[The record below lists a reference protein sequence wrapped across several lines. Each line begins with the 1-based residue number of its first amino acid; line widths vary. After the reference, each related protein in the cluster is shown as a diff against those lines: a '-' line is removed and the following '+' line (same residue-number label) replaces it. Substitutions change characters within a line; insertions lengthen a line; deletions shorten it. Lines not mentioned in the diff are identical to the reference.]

1 MNHLIFILLFLII
14 ETYSAN
20 IIENIPIE
28 TYFQRLQKELIE
40 IETLHPFNNLNLT
53 YKNLIN
59 LTVYGNILYPQILK
73 MKIENNNITLDY
85 NNEELLNNTSPYHL
99 YFKGNFVYDN
109 INYPISFIL
118 FSYSYYFTKE
128 FQEFSNLILPFGFIQ
143 NKFKLLSF
151 SYSKK
156 LHVKDE
162 VLKELLENFINEKEN
177 YLNTI
182 HNENGI
188 SAYYLAIPF
197 GKVVEKINMMTS
209 KEKQFVECFLD
220 KTYESI
226 SFNENSI
233 KIEYKGLVNDN
244 QNIENKNNNNN
255 YKKEINDDEYNI
267 QFNKN
272 IFEDLINENLLF
284 FNVDKNNLISNLFEL
299 KGANLKKVFN
309 TPSVLDDTNISLL
322 INQTGISFENH
333 SNEGIQGTTTFLV
346 EVINDDDKTEILSFE
361 ADLNFF
367 LKNIFF
373 QHGFNF
379 QILSKDVTVK
389 DIVNSSVE
397 LIDKNTLIEWI
408 NDSLFLTLGIKQF
421 SLFKEFINLN
431 EYFNYKKEITLN
443 VDENFYIF
451 SGKPKILY

>member
-40 IETLHPFNNLNLT
+40 IESLHPFNNINFT
-53 YKNLIN
+53 YNNLIN
-59 LTVYGNILYPQILK
+59 LTVYGNILYPQILN

-109 INYPISFIL
+109 NNYPVSFVL
-118 FSYSYYFTKE
+118 FSYSYHFTKE
-128 FQEFSNLILPFGFIQ
+128 FQDFSNLILPFGFIE
-143 NKFKLLSF
+143 NKYKLLSF
-151 SYSKK
+151 NYTTK
-156 LHVKDE
+156 LPVKDE
-162 VLKELLENFINEKEN
+162 VLKELLEKFVAENEN

-197 GKVVEKINMMTS
+197 GEVIEKINVMTS

-220 KTYESI
+220 KTYEKI
-226 SFNENSI
+226 TFNEKSI
-233 KIEYKGLVNDN
+233 LIEYKGLVNDD
-244 QNIENKNNNNN
+244 QNIINENN
-255 YKKEINDDEYNI
+255 YLKKESNDDDYNI

-272 IFEDLINENLLF
+272 IFENLINENLLF
-284 FNVDKNNLISNLFEL
+284 FSVDKNNFISNLIEL

-309 TPSVLDDTNISLL
+309 IPSVLDDTNISLQ
-322 INQTGISFENH
+322 INQTEISFENH
-333 SNEGIQGTTTFLV
+333 TNEGIQGTTTFLV
-346 EVINDDDKTEILSFE
+346 EVINDDDKTEILTFE

-367 LKNIFF
+367 LKNIIF

-389 DIVNSSVE
+389 DIINSSVE

-443 VDENFYIF
+443 VNENFYIF

>member
-1 MNHLIFILLFLII
+1 MNHLIFLLLFLII
-14 ETYSAN
+14 GINSSN

-40 IETLHPFNNLNLT
+40 IESLHPFNNINFT
-53 YKNLIN
+53 YNNLIN
-59 LTVYGNILYPQILK
+59 LTVYGNILYPQILN

-109 INYPISFIL
+109 NNYPISFIL
-118 FSYSYYFTKE
+118 FSYSYHFTKE
-128 FQEFSNLILPFGFIQ
+128 FQDFSNLILPFGFIE
-143 NKFKLLSF
+143 NKYKLLSF
-151 SYSKK
+151 NYTTK
-156 LHVKDE
+156 LPVKDE
-162 VLKELLENFINEKEN
+162 VLKELLENFVAENEN
-177 YLNTI
+177 YLNKI

-197 GKVVEKINMMTS
+197 GKVIEKINVMTS

-220 KTYESI
+220 KTYEKI
-226 SFNENSI
+226 SFNEKSI
-233 KIEYKGLVNDN
+233 LIEYKGLVNDD
-244 QNIENKNNNNN
+244 QNIINENN
-255 YKKEINDDEYNI
+255 YLKKESNDDDYNI

-272 IFEDLINENLLF
+272 IFENLINENLLF
-284 FNVDKNNLISNLFEL
+284 FSVDKNNFISNLIEL

-309 TPSVLDDTNISLL
+309 ITSVLDDTNISLQ
-322 INQTGISFENH
+322 INQTEISFENH
-333 SNEGIQGTTTFLV
+333 TNEGIQGTTTFLV
-346 EVINDDDKTEILSFE
+346 EVINDDDKTEILTFE

-367 LKNIFF
+367 LKNIIF

-389 DIVNSSVE
+389 DITNSSVE

-443 VDENFYIF
+443 VNENFYIF

>member
-1 MNHLIFILLFLII
+1 MNHLIFLLLFLII
-14 ETYSAN
+14 GINSSN

-40 IETLHPFNNLNLT
+40 IESLHPFNNINFT
-53 YKNLIN
+53 YNNLIN
-59 LTVYGNILYPQILK
+59 LTVYGNILYPQILN

-109 INYPISFIL
+109 NNYPISFIL
-118 FSYSYYFTKE
+118 FSYSFHFTKE
-128 FQEFSNLILPFGFIQ
+128 FQDFSNLILPFGFIE
-143 NKFKLLSF
+143 NKYKLLSF
-151 SYSKK
+151 NYTTK
-156 LHVKDE
+156 LPVKDE
-162 VLKELLENFINEKEN
+162 VLKELLEKFVAENEN

-197 GKVVEKINMMTS
+197 GEVIEKINVMTS

-220 KTYESI
+220 KTYEKI
-226 SFNENSI
+226 SFNEKSI
-233 KIEYKGLVNDN
+233 LIEYKGLVNDN
-244 QNIENKNNNNN
+244 QNIINENN
-255 YKKEINDDEYNI
+255 YLKKESNDDDYNI

-272 IFEDLINENLLF
+272 IFENLINENLLF
-284 FNVDKNNLISNLFEL
+284 FSVDKNNFISNLIEL

-309 TPSVLDDTNISLL
+309 IPSVLDDTNISLQ
-322 INQTGISFENH
+322 INQTEISFENH

-346 EVINDDDKTEILSFE
+346 EVINDDDKTEILTFE

-367 LKNIFF
+367 LKNIIF

-389 DIVNSSVE
+389 DITNSSVE

-443 VDENFYIF
+443 VNENYYIF

>member
-1 MNHLIFILLFLII
+1 MNHLIFLLFLII
-14 ETYSAN
+14 GINSSN

-40 IETLHPFNNLNLT
+40 IESLHPFNNINFT
-53 YKNLIN
+53 HNNLIN
-59 LTVYGNILYPQILK
+59 LTVYGNILYPQILN

-109 INYPISFIL
+109 NNYPISFIL
-118 FSYSYYFTKE
+118 FSYSFHFTKE
-128 FQEFSNLILPFGFIQ
+128 FQNFSNLILPFGFIE
-143 NKFKLLSF
+143 NKYKLLSF
-151 SYSKK
+151 NYTTK
-156 LHVKDE
+156 LPVKDE
-162 VLKELLENFINEKEN
+162 VLKELLEKFVAENEN

-197 GKVVEKINMMTS
+197 GEVIEKINVMTS

-220 KTYESI
+220 KTYEKI
-226 SFNENSI
+226 SFNEKSI
-233 KIEYKGLVNDN
+233 LIEYKGLVNDD
-244 QNIENKNNNNN
+244 QNIINENN
-255 YKKEINDDEYNI
+255 YLKKECNDDDYNI

-272 IFEDLINENLLF
+272 IFENLINENLLF
-284 FNVDKNNLISNLFEL
+284 FSVDKNNFISNLIEL
-299 KGANLKKVFN
+299 KGVNLKKVFN
-309 TPSVLDDTNISLL
+309 ISSVLDDTNISLQ
-322 INQTGISFENH
+322 INQTEISFENH

-346 EVINDDDKTEILSFE
+346 EVINDDDKTEILTFE

-367 LKNIFF
+367 LKNIIF

-389 DIVNSSVE
+389 DITNSSVE

-443 VDENFYIF
+443 VNENFYIF

>member
-1 MNHLIFILLFLII
+1 MNHLIFLLLFLII
-14 ETYSAN
+14 GINSSN

-40 IETLHPFNNLNLT
+40 IESLHPFNNINFT
-53 YKNLIN
+53 YNNLIN
-59 LTVYGNILYPQILK
+59 LTVYGNILYPQILN

-109 INYPISFIL
+109 NNYPISFIL
-118 FSYSYYFTKE
+118 FSYSYHFTKE
-128 FQEFSNLILPFGFIQ
+128 FQDFSNLILPFGFIE
-143 NKFKLLSF
+143 NKYKLLSF
-151 SYSKK
+151 NYTTK
-156 LHVKDE
+156 LPVKDE
-162 VLKELLENFINEKEN
+162 VLKELLENFVAENEN
-177 YLNTI
+177 YLNKI

-197 GKVVEKINMMTS
+197 GKVIEKINVMTS

-220 KTYESI
+220 KTYEKI
-226 SFNENSI
+226 SFNEKSI
-233 KIEYKGLVNDN
+233 LIEYKGLVNDD
-244 QNIENKNNNNN
+244 QNIINENN
-255 YKKEINDDEYNI
+255 YLKKESNDDDYNI

-272 IFEDLINENLLF
+272 IFENLINENLLF
-284 FNVDKNNLISNLFEL
+284 FSVDKNNFISNLFEL

-309 TPSVLDDTNISLL
+309 ITSVLDDTNISLQ
-322 INQTGISFENH
+322 INQTEISFENH
-333 SNEGIQGTTTFLV
+333 TNEGIQGTTTFLV
-346 EVINDDDKTEILSFE
+346 EVINDDDKTEILTFE
-361 ADLNFF
+361 AVLNFF
-367 LKNIFF
+367 LKNIIF

-389 DIVNSSVE
+389 DITNSSVE

-421 SLFKEFINLN
+421 SLLKEFINLN

-443 VDENFYIF
+443 VNENFYIF

>member
-1 MNHLIFILLFLII
+1 MNHLIFLLLFLII
-14 ETYSAN
+14 GINSSN

-40 IETLHPFNNLNLT
+40 IESLHPFNNINFT
-53 YKNLIN
+53 YNNLIN
-59 LTVYGNILYPQILK
+59 LTVYGNILYPQILN

-109 INYPISFIL
+109 NNYPISFIL
-118 FSYSYYFTKE
+118 FSYSYHFTKE
-128 FQEFSNLILPFGFIQ
+128 FQNFSNLILPFGFIE
-143 NKFKLLSF
+143 NKYKLLSF
-151 SYSKK
+151 NYTTK
-156 LHVKDE
+156 LPVKDE
-162 VLKELLENFINEKEN
+162 VLKELLENFVVENEN

-197 GKVVEKINMMTS
+197 GEVIEKINVMTS

-220 KTYESI
+220 KTYEKI
-226 SFNENSI
+226 SFNEKSI
-233 KIEYKGLVNDN
+233 LIEYKGLVNDN
-244 QNIENKNNNNN
+244 QNIINENN
-255 YKKEINDDEYNI
+255 YLKKESNDDDYNI

-272 IFEDLINENLLF
+272 IFENLINENLLF
-284 FNVDKNNLISNLFEL
+284 FSVDKNNFISNLIEL

-309 TPSVLDDTNISLL
+309 IPSVLDDTNISLQ
-322 INQTGISFENH
+322 INQTEISFENH
-333 SNEGIQGTTTFLV
+333 TNEGIQGTTTFLV
-346 EVINDDDKTEILSFE
+346 EVINDDDKTEILTFE
-361 ADLNFF
+361 AVLNFF
-367 LKNIFF
+367 LKNIIF

-389 DIVNSSVE
+389 DIINSSVE

-443 VDENFYIF
+443 VNENFYIF

>member
-1 MNHLIFILLFLII
+1 MNHLIFLLLFLLIGI
-14 ETYSAN
+14 NSSN

-40 IETLHPFNNLNLT
+40 IESLHPFNNINLT
-53 YKNLIN
+53 YNNLIN
-59 LTVYGNILYPQILK
+59 LTVYGNILYPQILN

-109 INYPISFIL
+109 NNYPISFIL
-118 FSYSYYFTKE
+118 FSYSYHFTKE
-128 FQEFSNLILPFGFIQ
+128 FQNFSNLILPFGFIE
-143 NKFKLLSF
+143 NKYKLLSF
-151 SYSKK
+151 NYTTK
-156 LHVKDE
+156 LPVKDE
-162 VLKELLENFINEKEN
+162 VLKELLENFVVENEN

-197 GKVVEKINMMTS
+197 GEVIEKINVMTS

-220 KTYESI
+220 KTYEKI
-226 SFNENSI
+226 SFNEKSI
-233 KIEYKGLVNDN
+233 LIEYKGLVNDN
-244 QNIENKNNNNN
+244 QNIINENN
-255 YKKEINDDEYNI
+255 YLKKESNDDDYNI

-272 IFEDLINENLLF
+272 IFENLINENLLF
-284 FNVDKNNLISNLFEL
+284 FSVDKNNFISNLIEL

-309 TPSVLDDTNISLL
+309 IPSVSDDTNISLQ
-322 INQTGISFENH
+322 INQTEISFENH
-333 SNEGIQGTTTFLV
+333 TNEGIQGTTTFLV
-346 EVINDDDKTEILSFE
+346 EVINDDDKTEILTFE
-361 ADLNFF
+361 AVLNFF
-367 LKNIFF
+367 LKNIIF

-389 DIVNSSVE
+389 DIINSSVE

-443 VDENFYIF
+443 VNENFYIF

>member
-1 MNHLIFILLFLII
+1 MNHLIFLLFLII
-14 ETYSAN
+14 GINSSN

-40 IETLHPFNNLNLT
+40 IESLHPFNNINFT
-53 YKNLIN
+53 HNNLIN
-59 LTVYGNILYPQILK
+59 LTVYGNILYPQILN

-109 INYPISFIL
+109 NNYPISFIL
-118 FSYSYYFTKE
+118 FSYSYHFTKE
-128 FQEFSNLILPFGFIQ
+128 FQDFSNLILPFGFIE
-143 NKFKLLSF
+143 NKYKLLSF
-151 SYSKK
+151 NYTTK
-156 LHVKDE
+156 LPVKDE
-162 VLKELLENFINEKEN
+162 VLKELLEKFVAENEN

-197 GKVVEKINMMTS
+197 GKVIEKINVMTS

-220 KTYESI
+220 KTYEKI
-226 SFNENSI
+226 TFNEKSI
-233 KIEYKGLVNDN
+233 LIEYKGLVNDD
-244 QNIENKNNNNN
+244 QNIINENN
-255 YKKEINDDEYNI
+255 YLKKECNDDDYNI

-272 IFEDLINENLLF
+272 IFENLINENLLF
-284 FNVDKNNLISNLFEL
+284 FSVDKNNFISNLIEL
-299 KGANLKKVFN
+299 KGANLKKVFDI
-309 TPSVLDDTNISLL
+309 PSVLDDTNISLQ
-322 INQTGISFENH
+322 INQTEISFENH
-333 SNEGIQGTTTFLV
+333 TNEGIQGTTTFLV
-346 EVINDDDKTEILSFE
+346 EVINDDDKTEILTFE

-367 LKNIFF
+367 LKNIIF

-389 DIVNSSVE
+389 DIINSSVE

-443 VDENFYIF
+443 VNENFYIF

>member
-1 MNHLIFILLFLII
+1 MNHLIFLSLFLII
-14 ETYSAN
+14 GINSSN

-40 IETLHPFNNLNLT
+40 IESLHPFNNINFT
-53 YKNLIN
+53 YNNLIN
-59 LTVYGNILYPQILK
+59 LTVYGNILYPQILN

-109 INYPISFIL
+109 NNYPISFIL
-118 FSYSYYFTKE
+118 FSYSYHFTKE
-128 FQEFSNLILPFGFIQ
+128 FQNFSNLILPFGFIE
-143 NKFKLLSF
+143 NKYKLLSF
-151 SYSKK
+151 NYTTK
-156 LHVKDE
+156 LPVKDE
-162 VLKELLENFINEKEN
+162 VLKELLENFVAENEN

-197 GKVVEKINMMTS
+197 GKVIEKINVMTS

-220 KTYESI
+220 KTYEKI
-226 SFNENSI
+226 TFNEKSI
-233 KIEYKGLVNDN
+233 LIEYKGLVNDD
-244 QNIENKNNNNN
+244 QNIINENN
-255 YKKEINDDEYNI
+255 YLKKESNDDDYNI

-272 IFEDLINENLLF
+272 IFENLLNENLLF
-284 FNVDKNNLISNLFEL
+284 FSVDKNNFISNLIEL
-299 KGANLKKVFN
+299 KGANLKKVFDI
-309 TPSVLDDTNISLL
+309 PSVSDDTNISLQ
-322 INQTGISFENH
+322 INQTEISFENH
-333 SNEGIQGTTTFLV
+333 TNEGIQGTTTFLV
-346 EVINDDDKTEILSFE
+346 EVINDDDKTEILTFE
-361 ADLNFF
+361 AVLNFF
-367 LKNIFF
+367 LKNIIF

-379 QILSKDVTVK
+379 QILSKEVTVK
-389 DIVNSSVE
+389 DIINSSVE

-443 VDENFYIF
+443 VNENFYIF

>member
-1 MNHLIFILLFLII
+1 MNHLIFLLLFLII
-14 ETYSAN
+14 GINSSN

-40 IETLHPFNNLNLT
+40 IESLHPFNNINFT
-53 YKNLIN
+53 YNNLIN
-59 LTVYGNILYPQILK
+59 LTVYGNILYPQILN

-85 NNEELLNNTSPYHL
+85 NNEDLLNNTSPYHL

-109 INYPISFIL
+109 NNYPISFIL
-118 FSYSYYFTKE
+118 FSYSFHFTKE
-128 FQEFSNLILPFGFIQ
+128 FQNFSNLILPFGFIE
-143 NKFKLLSF
+143 NKYKLLSF
-151 SYSKK
+151 NYTTK
-156 LHVKDE
+156 LPVKDE
-162 VLKELLENFINEKEN
+162 VLKELLEKFVAENEN

-197 GKVVEKINMMTS
+197 GKVIEKINVMTS

-220 KTYESI
+220 KTYEKI
-226 SFNENSI
+226 TFNEKSI
-233 KIEYKGLVNDN
+233 LIEYKGLVNDDRIIIN
-244 QNIENKNNNNN
+244 ENN
-255 YKKEINDDEYNI
+255 YLKKESNDDDYNI

-272 IFEDLINENLLF
+272 IFENLINENLLF
-284 FNVDKNNLISNLFEL
+284 FSVDKNNFISNLIEL

-309 TPSVLDDTNISLL
+309 IPSVLDDTNISLQ
-322 INQTGISFENH
+322 INQTEISFENH

-346 EVINDDDKTEILSFE
+346 EVINDDDKTEILTFE

-367 LKNIFF
+367 LKNIIF

-389 DIVNSSVE
+389 DITNSSVE

-443 VDENFYIF
+443 VNENYYIF

>member
-1 MNHLIFILLFLII
+1 MNHLIFLLLFLII
-14 ETYSAN
+14 GINSSN

-40 IETLHPFNNLNLT
+40 IESLHPFNNINFT
-53 YKNLIN
+53 YNNLIN
-59 LTVYGNILYPQILK
+59 LTVDGNILYPQILN

-85 NNEELLNNTSPYHL
+85 NNEDLLNNTSPYHL

-109 INYPISFIL
+109 NNYPISFIL
-118 FSYSYYFTKE
+118 FSYSFHFTKE
-128 FQEFSNLILPFGFIQ
+128 FQNFSNLILPFGFIE
-143 NKFKLLSF
+143 NKYKLLSF
-151 SYSKK
+151 NYTTK
-156 LHVKDE
+156 LPVKDE
-162 VLKELLENFINEKEN
+162 VLKELLEKFVAENEN

-197 GKVVEKINMMTS
+197 GKVIEKINVMTS

-220 KTYESI
+220 KTYEKI
-226 SFNENSI
+226 TFNEKSI
-233 KIEYKGLVNDN
+233 LIEYKGLVNDDRIIIN
-244 QNIENKNNNNN
+244 ENN
-255 YKKEINDDEYNI
+255 YLKKESNDDDYNI

-272 IFEDLINENLLF
+272 IFENLINENLLF
-284 FNVDKNNLISNLFEL
+284 FSVDKNNFISNLIEL

-309 TPSVLDDTNISLL
+309 IPSVLDDTNISLQ
-322 INQTGISFENH
+322 INQTEISFENH

-346 EVINDDDKTEILSFE
+346 EVINDDDKTEILTFE

-367 LKNIFF
+367 LKNIIF

-389 DIVNSSVE
+389 DITNSSVE

-443 VDENFYIF
+443 VNENFYIF

>member
-128 FQEFSNLILPFGFIQ
+128 FKEFSNLILPFGFIQ

-156 LHVKDE
+156 LPVKDE

-272 IFEDLINENLLF
+272 ILRI
-284 FNVDKNNLISNLFEL
+284 
-299 KGANLKKVFN
+299 
-309 TPSVLDDTNISLL
+309 
-322 INQTGISFENH
+322 
-333 SNEGIQGTTTFLV
+333 
-346 EVINDDDKTEILSFE
+346 
-361 ADLNFF
+361 
-367 LKNIFF
+367 
-373 QHGFNF
+373 
-379 QILSKDVTVK
+379 
-389 DIVNSSVE
+389 
-397 LIDKNTLIEWI
+397 
-408 NDSLFLTLGIKQF
+408 
-421 SLFKEFINLN
+421 
-431 EYFNYKKEITLN
+431 
-443 VDENFYIF
+443 
-451 SGKPKILY
+451 

>member
-1 MNHLIFILLFLII
+1 MNHLIFLLFLII
-14 ETYSAN
+14 GINSSN

-40 IETLHPFNNLNLT
+40 IESLHPFNNINFT
-53 YKNLIN
+53 HNNLIN
-59 LTVYGNILYPQILK
+59 LTVYGNILYPQILN

-109 INYPISFIL
+109 NNYPISFIL
-118 FSYSYYFTKE
+118 FSYSFHFTKE
-128 FQEFSNLILPFGFIQ
+128 FQNFSNLILPFGFIE
-143 NKFKLLSF
+143 NKYKLLSF
-151 SYSKK
+151 NYTTK
-156 LHVKDE
+156 LPVKDE
-162 VLKELLENFINEKEN
+162 VLKELLEKFVAENEN

-197 GKVVEKINMMTS
+197 GKVIEKINVMTS

-220 KTYESI
+220 KTYEKI
-226 SFNENSI
+226 TFNEKSI
-233 KIEYKGLVNDN
+233 LIEYKGLVNDN
-244 QNIENKNNNNN
+244 QNIINENN
-255 YKKEINDDEYNI
+255 YLKKECNDDDYNI

-272 IFEDLINENLLF
+272 IFENLINENLLF
-284 FNVDKNNLISNLFEL
+284 FSVDKNNFISNLIEL

-309 TPSVLDDTNISLL
+309 IPSVLDDTNISLQ
-322 INQTGISFENH
+322 INQTEISFENH
-333 SNEGIQGTTTFLV
+333 TNEGIQGTTTFLV
-346 EVINDDDKTEILSFE
+346 EVINDDDKTEILTFE

-367 LKNIFF
+367 LKNIIF

-379 QILSKDVTVK
+379 QILSKDVKVK
-389 DIVNSSVE
+389 DIINSSVE

-443 VDENFYIF
+443 VNENFYIF

>member
-1 MNHLIFILLFLII
+1 MNHLIFLLLFLII
-14 ETYSAN
+14 GINSSN

-40 IETLHPFNNLNLT
+40 IESLHPFNNINFT
-53 YKNLIN
+53 YNNLIN
-59 LTVYGNILYPQILK
+59 LTVYGNILYPQILN

-109 INYPISFIL
+109 NNYPISFIL
-118 FSYSYYFTKE
+118 FSYSFHFTKE
-128 FQEFSNLILPFGFIQ
+128 FQDFSNLILPFGFIE
-143 NKFKLLSF
+143 NKYKLLSF
-151 SYSKK
+151 NYTTK
-156 LHVKDE
+156 LPVKDE
-162 VLKELLENFINEKEN
+162 VLKELLEKFVAENEN

-197 GKVVEKINMMTS
+197 GKVIEKINVMTS

-220 KTYESI
+220 KTYEKI
-226 SFNENSI
+226 SFNEKSI
-233 KIEYKGLVNDN
+233 LIEYKGLVNDD
-244 QNIENKNNNNN
+244 QNIINENN
-255 YKKEINDDEYNI
+255 YLKKESNDDDYNI

-272 IFEDLINENLLF
+272 IFENLINENLLF
-284 FNVDKNNLISNLFEL
+284 FSVDKNNFISNLIEL

-309 TPSVLDDTNISLL
+309 IPSVLDDTNISLQ
-322 INQTGISFENH
+322 INQTEISFENH
-333 SNEGIQGTTTFLV
+333 TNEGIQGTTTFLV
-346 EVINDDDKTEILSFE
+346 EVINDDDKTEILTFE

-367 LKNIFF
+367 LKNIIF

-389 DIVNSSVE
+389 DITNSSVE

-431 EYFNYKKEITLN
+431 EYFNYKKEIILN
-443 VDENFYIF
+443 VNENFYIF

>member
-1 MNHLIFILLFLII
+1 MNHLIFLLLFLII
-14 ETYSAN
+14 GINSSN

-40 IETLHPFNNLNLT
+40 IESLHPFNNINFT
-53 YKNLIN
+53 YNNLIN
-59 LTVYGNILYPQILK
+59 LTVYGNILYPQILN

-118 FSYSYYFTKE
+118 FSYSYHFTKE
-128 FQEFSNLILPFGFIQ
+128 FQDFSNLILPFGFIE
-143 NKFKLLSF
+143 NKYKLLSF
-151 SYSKK
+151 NYTTK
-156 LHVKDE
+156 LPVKDE
-162 VLKELLENFINEKEN
+162 VLKELLEKFVAENEN

-197 GKVVEKINMMTS
+197 GKVIEKINVMTS

-220 KTYESI
+220 KTYEKI
-226 SFNENSI
+226 TFNEKSI
-233 KIEYKGLVNDN
+233 LIEYKGLVNDN
-244 QNIENKNNNNN
+244 QNIINENN
-255 YKKEINDDEYNI
+255 YLKKESNDDEYNI

-309 TPSVLDDTNISLL
+309 TSSVLDDTNISLL

-346 EVINDDDKTEILSFE
+346 EVINDDDKTEILTFE

-389 DIVNSSVE
+389 DITNSSVE

-431 EYFNYKKEITLN
+431 EYFNYKKEIILN

>member
-1 MNHLIFILLFLII
+1 MNHLIFLLLFLII
-14 ETYSAN
+14 GINSSN

-40 IETLHPFNNLNLT
+40 IESLHPFNNINFT
-53 YKNLIN
+53 YNNLIN
-59 LTVYGNILYPQILK
+59 LTVYGNILYPQILN

-85 NNEELLNNTSPYHL
+85 NNEELLNNSSPYHL

-109 INYPISFIL
+109 NNYPISFIL
-118 FSYSYYFTKE
+118 FSYSYHFTKE
-128 FQEFSNLILPFGFIQ
+128 FQNFSNLILPFGFIE
-143 NKFKLLSF
+143 NKYKLLSF
-151 SYSKK
+151 NYTTK
-156 LHVKDE
+156 LPVKDE
-162 VLKELLENFINEKEN
+162 VLKELLEKFVAENEN

-197 GKVVEKINMMTS
+197 GEVIEKINVMTS

-220 KTYESI
+220 KTYEKI
-226 SFNENSI
+226 SFNEKSI
-233 KIEYKGLVNDN
+233 LIEYKGLVNDD
-244 QNIENKNNNNN
+244 QNIINENN
-255 YKKEINDDEYNI
+255 YLKKESNDDDYNI

-272 IFEDLINENLLF
+272 IFENLINENLLF
-284 FNVDKNNLISNLFEL
+284 FSVDKNNFISNLFEL

-309 TPSVLDDTNISLL
+309 IPSVLDDTNISLQ
-322 INQTGISFENH
+322 INQTEISFENH
-333 SNEGIQGTTTFLV
+333 TNEGIQGTTTFLV
-346 EVINDDDKTEILSFE
+346 EVINDDDKTEILTFE

-367 LKNIFF
+367 LKNIIF

-379 QILSKDVTVK
+379 QILSKDVIVK
-389 DIVNSSVE
+389 DITNSSVE

-443 VDENFYIF
+443 VNENYYIF

>member
-1 MNHLIFILLFLII
+1 MNHLIFLLLFLII
-14 ETYSAN
+14 GINSSN

-40 IETLHPFNNLNLT
+40 IESLHPFNNINFT
-53 YKNLIN
+53 YNNLIN
-59 LTVYGNILYPQILK
+59 LTVYGNILYPQILN

-109 INYPISFIL
+109 NNYPISFIL
-118 FSYSYYFTKE
+118 FSYSFHFTKE
-128 FQEFSNLILPFGFIQ
+128 FQDFSNLILPFGFIE
-143 NKFKLLSF
+143 NKYKLLSF
-151 SYSKK
+151 NYTTK
-156 LHVKDE
+156 LPVKDE
-162 VLKELLENFINEKEN
+162 VLKELLEKFVAENEN

-197 GKVVEKINMMTS
+197 GEVIEKINVMTS

-220 KTYESI
+220 KTYEKI
-226 SFNENSI
+226 TFNEKSI
-233 KIEYKGLVNDN
+233 LIEYKGLVNDD
-244 QNIENKNNNNN
+244 QNIINENN
-255 YKKEINDDEYNI
+255 YLKKESNDDDYNI

-272 IFEDLINENLLF
+272 IFENLINENLLF
-284 FNVDKNNLISNLFEL
+284 FSVDKNNFISNLIEL

-309 TPSVLDDTNISLL
+309 IPSVLDDTNISLQ
-322 INQTGISFENH
+322 INQTEISFENH

-346 EVINDDDKTEILSFE
+346 EVINDDDKTEILTFE

-367 LKNIFF
+367 LKNIIF

-389 DIVNSSVE
+389 DITNSSVE

-443 VDENFYIF
+443 VNENFYIF

>member
-1 MNHLIFILLFLII
+1 MNHLIFLLLFLII
-14 ETYSAN
+14 GINSSN

-40 IETLHPFNNLNLT
+40 IESLHPFNNINFT
-53 YKNLIN
+53 YNNLIN
-59 LTVYGNILYPQILK
+59 LTVYGNILYPQILN

-109 INYPISFIL
+109 NNYPISFIL
-118 FSYSYYFTKE
+118 FSYSYHFTKE
-128 FQEFSNLILPFGFIQ
+128 FQDFSNLILPFGFIE
-143 NKFKLLSF
+143 NKYKLLSF
-151 SYSKK
+151 NYTTK
-156 LHVKDE
+156 LPVKDE
-162 VLKELLENFINEKEN
+162 VLKELLEKFVAENEN

-197 GKVVEKINMMTS
+197 GKVIEKINVMTS

-220 KTYESI
+220 KTYEKI
-226 SFNENSI
+226 TFNEKSI
-233 KIEYKGLVNDN
+233 LIEYKGLVNDD
-244 QNIENKNNNNN
+244 QNIINENK
-255 YKKEINDDEYNI
+255 YLKKESNDDDYNI

-272 IFEDLINENLLF
+272 IFENLINENLLF
-284 FNVDKNNLISNLFEL
+284 FSVDKNNFISNIIEL

-309 TPSVLDDTNISLL
+309 ISSVLDDTNISLQ
-322 INQTGISFENH
+322 INQTEISFENH
-333 SNEGIQGTTTFLV
+333 TNEGIQGTTTFLV
-346 EVINDDDKTEILSFE
+346 EVINDDDKTEILTFE
-361 ADLNFF
+361 AVLNFF
-367 LKNIFF
+367 LKNIIF

-389 DIVNSSVE
+389 DITNSSVE

-443 VDENFYIF
+443 VNENFYIF

>member
-1 MNHLIFILLFLII
+1 MNHLIFLLLFLII
-14 ETYSAN
+14 GINSSN

-40 IETLHPFNNLNLT
+40 IESLHPFNNINFT
-53 YKNLIN
+53 YNNLIN
-59 LTVYGNILYPQILK
+59 LTVYGNILYPQILN

-109 INYPISFIL
+109 NNYPISFIL
-118 FSYSYYFTKE
+118 FSYSFHFTKE
-128 FQEFSNLILPFGFIQ
+128 FQNFSNLILPFGFIE
-143 NKFKLLSF
+143 NKYKLLSF
-151 SYSKK
+151 NYTTK
-156 LHVKDE
+156 LPVKDE
-162 VLKELLENFINEKEN
+162 VLKELLEKFVAENEN

-197 GKVVEKINMMTS
+197 GKVIEKINVMTS

-220 KTYESI
+220 KTYEKI
-226 SFNENSI
+226 TFNEKSI
-233 KIEYKGLVNDN
+233 LIEYKGLVNDDRIIIN
-244 QNIENKNNNNN
+244 ENN
-255 YKKEINDDEYNI
+255 YLKKESNDDDYNI

-272 IFEDLINENLLF
+272 IFENLINENLLF
-284 FNVDKNNLISNLFEL
+284 FSVDKNNFISNLIEL

-309 TPSVLDDTNISLL
+309 IPSVLDDTNISLQ
-322 INQTGISFENH
+322 INQTEISFENH

-346 EVINDDDKTEILSFE
+346 EVINDDDKTEILTFE

-367 LKNIFF
+367 LKNIIF

-389 DIVNSSVE
+389 DITNSSVE

-443 VDENFYIF
+443 VNENFYIF

>member
-1 MNHLIFILLFLII
+1 MNHLIFLLLFLII
-14 ETYSAN
+14 GINSSN

-40 IETLHPFNNLNLT
+40 IESLHPFNNINFT
-53 YKNLIN
+53 YNNLIN
-59 LTVYGNILYPQILK
+59 LTVYGNILYPQILN

-109 INYPISFIL
+109 NNYPVSFVL
-118 FSYSYYFTKE
+118 FSYSYHFTKE
-128 FQEFSNLILPFGFIQ
+128 FQDFSNLILPFGFIE
-143 NKFKLLSF
+143 NKYKLLSF
-151 SYSKK
+151 NYTTK
-156 LHVKDE
+156 LPVKDE
-162 VLKELLENFINEKEN
+162 VLKELLEKFVAENEN

-197 GKVVEKINMMTS
+197 GKVIEKINVMTS

-220 KTYESI
+220 KTYEKI
-226 SFNENSI
+226 SFNEKSI
-233 KIEYKGLVNDN
+233 LIEYKGLVNDN
-244 QNIENKNNNNN
+244 QNIINENN
-255 YKKEINDDEYNI
+255 YLKKECNDDDYNI

-272 IFEDLINENLLF
+272 IFENLINENLLF
-284 FNVDKNNLISNLFEL
+284 FSVDKNNFISNLIEL

-309 TPSVLDDTNISLL
+309 IPSVLDDTNISLQ
-322 INQTGISFENH
+322 INQTEISFENH

-346 EVINDDDKTEILSFE
+346 EVINDDDKTEILTFE

-367 LKNIFF
+367 LKNIIF

-389 DIVNSSVE
+389 DIINSSVE

-443 VDENFYIF
+443 VNENFYIF

>member
-1 MNHLIFILLFLII
+1 MNHLIFLLLFLII
-14 ETYSAN
+14 GINSSN

-40 IETLHPFNNLNLT
+40 IESLHPFNNINFT
-53 YKNLIN
+53 YNNLIN
-59 LTVYGNILYPQILK
+59 LTVYGNILYPQILN

-109 INYPISFIL
+109 NNYPISFIL
-118 FSYSYYFTKE
+118 FSYSFHFTKE
-128 FQEFSNLILPFGFIQ
+128 FQDFSNLILPFGFIE
-143 NKFKLLSF
+143 NKYKLLSF
-151 SYSKK
+151 NYTTK
-156 LHVKDE
+156 LPIKDE
-162 VLKELLENFINEKEN
+162 VLKELLEKFVAENEN

-197 GKVVEKINMMTS
+197 GKVIEKINVMTS

-220 KTYESI
+220 KTYEKI
-226 SFNENSI
+226 SFNEKSI
-233 KIEYKGLVNDN
+233 LIEYKGLVNDD
-244 QNIENKNNNNN
+244 QNIINENN
-255 YKKEINDDEYNI
+255 YFKKESNDDDYNI

-272 IFEDLINENLLF
+272 IFENLINENLLF
-284 FNVDKNNLISNLFEL
+284 FSVDKNNFISNLIEL

-309 TPSVLDDTNISLL
+309 IPSVLDDTNISLQ
-322 INQTGISFENH
+322 INQTEISFENH
-333 SNEGIQGTTTFLV
+333 TNEGIQGTTTFLV
-346 EVINDDDKTEILSFE
+346 EVINDDDKTEILTFE

-367 LKNIFF
+367 LKNIIF

-389 DIVNSSVE
+389 DITNSSVE

-443 VDENFYIF
+443 VNENFYIF

>member
-1 MNHLIFILLFLII
+1 MNHLIFLLLFLII
-14 ETYSAN
+14 GINSSN

-40 IETLHPFNNLNLT
+40 IESLHPFNNINFT
-53 YKNLIN
+53 YNNLIN
-59 LTVYGNILYPQILK
+59 LTVYGNILYPQILN

-109 INYPISFIL
+109 NNYPISFIL
-118 FSYSYYFTKE
+118 FSYSFHFTKE
-128 FQEFSNLILPFGFIQ
+128 FQDFSNLILPFGFIE
-143 NKFKLLSF
+143 NKYKLLSF
-151 SYSKK
+151 NYTTK
-156 LHVKDE
+156 LPVKDE
-162 VLKELLENFINEKEN
+162 VLKELLEKFVAENEN

-197 GKVVEKINMMTS
+197 GEVIEKINVMTS

-220 KTYESI
+220 KTYEKI
-226 SFNENSI
+226 SFNEKSI
-233 KIEYKGLVNDN
+233 LIEYKGLVNDN
-244 QNIENKNNNNN
+244 QNIINENN
-255 YKKEINDDEYNI
+255 YLKKECNDDDYNI

-272 IFEDLINENLLF
+272 IFENLINENLLF
-284 FNVDKNNLISNLFEL
+284 FSVDKNNFISNLIEL

-309 TPSVLDDTNISLL
+309 ISSVLDDTNISLQ
-322 INQTGISFENH
+322 INQTEISFENH

-346 EVINDDDKTEILSFE
+346 EVINDDDKTEILTFE

-367 LKNIFF
+367 LKNIIF

-389 DIVNSSVE
+389 DITNSSVE

-443 VDENFYIF
+443 VNENYYIF